1 MVVRCISDFASCY
14 SVASLRL
21 QGGSRLSNPKLTRGN
36 LVFSFRMRRKFLV
49 LMLVTGVLASACA
62 RAPVSMEPPQ
72 VTLAG
77 ISLVGLDLLEQRYEL
92 RLRVQNPNDFDFI
105 IEGMQ
110 YQVEINDKLF
120 ARGNSNHVVSVPHN
134 DMRTISVDAVSTL
147 NDVLRQLQ
155 VDERSGPEVLRYRVS
170 GTLTLRHHG
179 SDIAFD
185 HRGEIRL
192 PAG

>member
-1 MVVRCISDFASCY
+1 
-14 SVASLRL
+14 
-21 QGGSRLSNPKLTRGN
+21 
-36 LVFSFRMRRKFLV
+36 MRRKFLV

-62 RAPVSMEPPQ
+62 RAPVSLESPQ

-92 RLRVQNPNDFDFI
+92 RLRVQNPNRFDFI

-110 YQVEINDKLF
+110 YQVEINDKVF
-120 ARGNSNHVVSVPHN
+120 ARGNSNHAVNVPHN
-134 DMRTISVDAVSTL
+134 DMRTISVEAVSTL

-170 GTLTLRHHG
+170 GTLTLRHYG

-185 HRGEIRL
+185 HRGEIKL
-192 PAG
+192 PAS